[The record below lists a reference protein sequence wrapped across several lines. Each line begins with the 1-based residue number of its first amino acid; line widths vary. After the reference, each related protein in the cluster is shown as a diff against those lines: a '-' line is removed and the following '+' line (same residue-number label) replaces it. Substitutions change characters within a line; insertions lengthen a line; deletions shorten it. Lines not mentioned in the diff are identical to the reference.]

1 MMKMADCMVH
11 PLLILNNIS
20 LSFCSVDYNHSS
32 VLFFQVHY
40 VQESSGIGVQMSILR
55 LQLICFA
62 SEGVNQSPSAQQQ
75 DRPLH
80 PRFIKKLK
88 QSGAEEKSCMVP
100 KTDGYTSTTASL
112 TDMPL

>member
-1 MMKMADCMVH
+1 MMKMANCMVH
-11 PLLILNNIS
+11 PPLIFHNFSLN
-20 LSFCSVDYNHSS
+20 FCSVDYNRSS

-62 SEGVNQSPSAQQQ
+62 SEGVNQSPSAEQQ

-80 PRFIKKLK
+80 ARFIKKLK
-88 QSGAEEKSCMVP
+88 QSGAEGKSCMVP
-100 KTDGYTSTTASL
+100 KTDGYTSTAASP
-112 TDMPL
+112 TDMPF